1 MPYYHLSYRGIE
13 RPFPLLEAANI
24 IDYTIFSPPVIM
36 ALVLGNEKRAA
47 PEPITIKQ
55 AMIYLKGVSWFK
67 KASMASP
74 VVVNAIPVEATDRGS
89 ILSES
94 LPATGERIAILMTWV
109 YSNTKGSMLLI
120 VLFYASAVASA
131 VIVRNC
137 PKWLTT
143 TVSYS

>member
-1 MPYYHLSYRGIE
+1 M
-13 RPFPLLEAANI
+13 
-24 IDYTIFSPPVIM
+24 M
-36 ALVLGNEKRAA
+36 
-47 PEPITIKQ
+47 
-55 AMIYLKGVSWFK
+55 YLKGVSWFK

-131 VIVRNC
+131 VIFTQTNISAEEQLLHVLIQAAPCWLIAMIVVATAGAERLVRE
-137 PKWLTT
+137 PKK
-143 TVSYS
+143 

>member
-1 MPYYHLSYRGIE
+1 
-13 RPFPLLEAANI
+13 
-24 IDYTIFSPPVIM
+24 M